1 MVCCQLTKATTGFP
15 HPRGQTYQ
23 STTVS
28 NNNVDKNHAAD
39 SGSQATPPLP
49 PQIEMSEWG
58 GGTHCIYPAGNHRKS
73 PSPPWGDYLLTD
85 LIKLSCVRGGGG
97 RRLKGGGG
105 VLAAREWE
113 EG

>member
-49 PQIEMSEWG
+49 PQIEMSEW
-58 GGTHCIYPAGNHRKS
+58 
-73 PSPPWGDYLLTD
+73 
-85 LIKLSCVRGGGG
+85 RGGLTAYTQRETTVNPPLRRGG
-97 RRLKGGGG
+97 IIS
-105 VLAAREWE
+105 
-113 EG
+113 